1 MDTEIIAV
9 YCLCD
14 DLLKAMNHI
23 EDRQCQMSDAE
34 VMTTA
39 IVAAQYFGGNI
50 ELARAL
56 LKGRVYIP
64 TMLSRSRLNRR
75 LHRVKEMFLALFS
88 ALAEHWKALN
98 SQSLYAI
105 DTFPVAVCDPY
116 RIVRVRI
123 YQGEAYRGYTASKRR
138 HFYGLKIHLLV
149 TAQGRPVEFFLTPGR
164 CADVTGLYGFDYQL
178 PRGAKVCADKAYNDY
193 RVEDEL
199 AESGITLLP
208 IRKKTS
214 KRPYPPGLTA
224 WVSAQRK
231 VVETAGSL
239 IQRRL
244 PKSIHAV
251 TAAGFELKV
260 VLFVLGL
267 SLHHALKVAT

>member
-1 MDTEIIAV
+1 MDTEIVAI

-14 DLLKAMNHI
+14 DLLKAMHHV
-23 EDRQCQMSDAE
+23 EDCQCRMSDAE

-39 IVAAQYFGGNI
+39 IVAARYFGGNI
-50 ELARAL
+50 EHARGL
-56 LKGRVYIP
+56 LGQRTYIP

-75 LHRVKEMFLALFS
+75 LHRVKTSFLSLFA
-88 ALAEHWKALN
+88 ALAEEWKTRN
-98 SQSLYAI
+98 SQLLYAV
-105 DTFPVAVCDPY
+105 DTFPIAVCDQY
-116 RIVRVRI
+116 RILRARL
-123 YQGEAYRGYTASKRR
+123 YQGEAYRGYLASKRR

-149 TAQGRPVEFFLTPGR
+149 TAQGQPVEFFLTPGR
-164 CADVTGLYGFDYQL
+164 GADVSGLYGFDYHL
-178 PRGAKVCADKAYNDY
+178 PRGATICADKAYNDY

-214 KRPYPPGLTA
+214 KRPYPPALAA
-224 WVSAQRK
+224 WVSTQRK

-260 VLFVLGL
+260 VLFVLCL
-267 SLHHALKVAT
+267 SLHFLLR

>member
-14 DLLKAMNHI
+14 DLLKAMHHV
-23 EDRQCQMSDAE
+23 EDRQCWMTDAE
-34 VMTTA
+34 IMTTA
-39 IVAAQYFGGNI
+39 IVAARYFGGNI

-56 LKGRVYIP
+56 LKQPTYIP
-64 TMLSRSRLNRR
+64 TMLTRSRLNRR
-75 LHRVKEMFLALFS
+75 LHRVKAFFLSLFS
-88 ALAEHWKALN
+88 ALAEHWQALN
-98 SQSLYAI
+98 SRAVYVI
-105 DTFPVAVCDPY
+105 DTFPVAVCDQY
-116 RIVRVRI
+116 RILRARI
-123 YQGEAYRGYTASKRR
+123 YRGEAYRGYTASKRR
-138 HFYGLKIHLLV
+138 HFYGLKLHLLV
-149 TAQGRPVEFFLTPGR
+149 TAQGQPVEFFLTPGR
-164 CADVTGLYGFDYQL
+164 CADVTGLYGFDYHL
-178 PRGAKVCADKAYNDY
+178 PRGAKICADKAYNDY

-199 AESGITLLP
+199 AEAGITLLP

-224 WVSAQRK
+224 WVSTHRK

-244 PKSIHAV
+244 PKTIHAV
-251 TAAGFELKV
+251 TAAGFEMKV

-267 SLHHALKVAT
+267 SLHYVLR

>member
-14 DLLKAMNHI
+14 DMLKAMQRV

-34 VMTTA
+34 IMTTA
-39 IVAAQYFGGNI
+39 IVAARYFGGNI

-56 LKGRVYIP
+56 LRQRTYIP
-64 TMLSRSRLNRR
+64 AMLSRSRLNRR
-75 LHRVKEMFLALFS
+75 LHRVKELFLALFS

-98 SQSLYAI
+98 SQSLYVV
-105 DTFPVAVCDPY
+105 DTFPVAVCDIY
-116 RIVRVRI
+116 RVLRVRI
-123 YQGEAYRGYTASKRR
+123 YRGEAYRGYTASKRR

-149 TAQGRPVEFFLTPGR
+149 TAQGQPVEFFLTPGA
-164 CADVTGLYGFDYQL
+164 CGDITGLYGFDFHL
-178 PRGAKVCADKAYNDY
+178 PDGAQICADKAYNDY
-193 RVEDEL
+193 LVEEEL
-199 AESGITLLP
+199 AELGITLLP
-208 IRKKTS
+208 IRKKNS
-214 KRPYPPGLTA
+214 KRPHPPALSA
-224 WVSAQRK
+224 WISAQRK

-251 TAAGFELKV
+251 TAAGFEMKV
-260 VLFVLGL
+260 VLFVLSL
-267 SLHHALKVAT
+267 SLHHVLR

>member
-14 DLLKAMNHI
+14 DFLKAMHHVD
-23 EDRQCQMSDAE
+23 DRQCQMSDAE

-39 IVAAQYFGGNI
+39 IVAAHYFGGNI

-56 LKGRVYIP
+56 LKQRTYMP

-75 LHRVKEMFLALFS
+75 LHRVKGMFLTLFS

-98 SQSLYAI
+98 SQSLYAV
-105 DTFPVAVCDPY
+105 DTFPVAVCDIY
-116 RIVRVRI
+116 RILRVRI

-138 HFYGLKIHLLV
+138 YFYGLKIHLLV
-149 TAQGRPVEFFLTPGR
+149 TAEGQPVEFFLTPGS
-164 CADVTGLYGFDYQL
+164 CGDISGLYGFDFHL
-178 PRGAKVCADKAYNDY
+178 SDGAKICADKAYNDY
-193 RVEDEL
+193 LVEEDL
-199 AESGITLLP
+199 AELGITLLP
-208 IRKKTS
+208 IRKKNS
-214 KRPYPPGLTA
+214 KRPHSPALSA
-224 WVSAQRK
+224 WIGAQRK

-239 IQRRL
+239 IQRRM

-251 TAAGFELKV
+251 TAAGFEMKV

-267 SLHHALKVAT
+267 SLHHVLR

>member
-14 DLLKAMNHI
+14 DMLKAMHHI
-23 EDRQCQMSDAE
+23 EDRQRQMSDAE

-39 IVAAQYFGGNI
+39 IVAAHYFGGNI
-50 ELARAL
+50 ESARGL
-56 LKGRVYIP
+56 LTQRKYIP
-64 TMLSRSRLNRR
+64 AMLSRSRLNRR

-88 ALAEHWKALN
+88 VLAEHWKALN
-98 SQSLYAI
+98 SQSVYVV
-105 DTFPVAVCDPY
+105 DTFPVAVCDTY
-116 RIVRVRI
+116 RILRVRI

-138 HFYGLKIHLLV
+138 DFYGLKIHLRV
-149 TAQGRPVEFFLTPGR
+149 RAQGQPVEFFLTPASCG
-164 CADVTGLYGFDYQL
+164 DITGLYGFDCQL
-178 PRGAKVCADKAYNDY
+178 PSCAQICADKAYNDY
-193 RVEDEL
+193 LVEEEL
-199 AESGITLLP
+199 AELGITLLP
-208 IRKKTS
+208 IRKKNS
-214 KRPYPPGLTA
+214 KRPHPPELSA
-224 WVSAQRK
+224 WISAQRK

-251 TAAGFELKV
+251 TAAGFEMKV

-267 SLHHALKVAT
+267 SLHHVLR

>member
-14 DLLKAMNHI
+14 DLLKAMHHV
-23 EDRQCQMSDAE
+23 EDRQCWMTDAE

-56 LKGRVYIP
+56 LKQPTYIP

-75 LHRVKEMFLALFS
+75 LHRVKAFFLRLFS

-98 SQSLYAI
+98 SQGGYAL
-105 DTFPVAVCDPY
+105 DTFPVAVCDQY
-116 RIVRVRI
+116 RILRVRL
-123 YQGEAYRGYTASKRR
+123 YRGEAYRGYTASKRR

-149 TAQGRPVEFFLTPGR
+149 TAQGQPVEFFLTPGR
-164 CADVTGLYGFDYQL
+164 CADVTGLYGFDFEL
-178 PRGAKVCADKAYNDY
+178 PRGTKICADKAYNDY

-199 AESGITLLP
+199 AEVGIALLP
-208 IRKKTS
+208 IRKKNS
-214 KRPYPPGLTA
+214 KRPHPSALSA
-224 WVSAQRK
+224 WIGAQRK

-244 PKSIHAV
+244 PNSIHAV
-251 TAAGFELKV
+251 TAAGFEMKV
-260 VLFVLGL
+260 VLFVLSL
-267 SLHHALKVAT
+267 SLHHLLR

>member
-1 MDTEIIAV
+1 MDTEIIAI

-14 DLLKAMNHI
+14 DLLKAMHHI

-39 IVAAQYFGGNI
+39 IVAARYFSGNI

-56 LKGRVYIP
+56 LRERTYIP

-75 LHRVKEMFLALFS
+75 LHRVKRFFLTLF
-88 ALAEHWKALN
+88 ATLAEHWKALN
-98 SQSLYAI
+98 SEGLYVI
-105 DTFPVAVCDPY
+105 DTFPVVVCDQY
-116 RIVRVRI
+116 RILRVRL
-123 YQGEAYRGYTASKRR
+123 YQGEVYRGYMASKRR
-138 HFYGLKIHLLV
+138 FFYGLKLHLLV

-164 CADVTGLYGFDYQL
+164 TADVTGLQWFDFEL
-178 PRGAKVCADKAYNDY
+178 PPGAEVYADKAFNDY
-193 RVEDEL
+193 RVEDDL
-199 AESGITLLP
+199 AEVGIKLLP
-208 IRKKTS
+208 IRKKNS
-214 KRPYPPGLTA
+214 HRPYPPWVAA
-224 WVSAQRK
+224 WVSAHRK

-239 IQRRL
+239 INRCL

-251 TAAGFELKV
+251 TAAGFEMKV

-267 SLHHALKVAT
+267 SLHHALR

>member
-14 DLLKAMNHI
+14 DMLKAMHHI
-23 EDRQCQMSDAE
+23 EDRQRQMSDAE

-39 IVAAQYFGGNI
+39 IVAAHYFGGNI
-50 ELARAL
+50 ESARGL
-56 LKGRVYIP
+56 LTQRKYIP
-64 TMLSRSRLNRR
+64 AMLSRSRLNRR

-88 ALAEHWKALN
+88 VLAEHWKALN
-98 SQSLYAI
+98 SQSVYVV
-105 DTFPVAVCDPY
+105 DTFPVAVCDTY
-116 RIVRVRI
+116 RILRVRI

-149 TAQGRPVEFFLTPGR
+149 TAQGQPVEFFLTPASCG
-164 CADVTGLYGFDYQL
+164 DITGLYGFDFQL
-178 PRGAKVCADKAYNDY
+178 PSGAQICADKAYNDY
-193 RVEDEL
+193 LVEEEL
-199 AESGITLLP
+199 AELGITLLP
-208 IRKKTS
+208 IRKKNS
-214 KRPYPPGLTA
+214 KRPHPPELSA
-224 WVSAQRK
+224 WISAQRK

-251 TAAGFELKV
+251 TAAGFEMKV

-267 SLHHALKVAT
+267 SLHHVLR

>member
-14 DLLKAMNHI
+14 DLLKAMHHV
-23 EDRQCQMSDAE
+23 EDRQCRMTDAE

-39 IVAAQYFGGNI
+39 IVAARYFGGNI

-56 LKGRVYIP
+56 LKQRRYMP

-75 LHRVKEMFLALFS
+75 LHRVKGFFLSLFS
-88 ALAEHWKALN
+88 ALAEQWKALN
-98 SQSLYAI
+98 SQAVYVI

-116 RIVRVRI
+116 RIMRARI

-149 TAQGRPVEFFLTPGR
+149 TAQGQPVEFFLTPGR
-164 CADVTGLYGFDYQL
+164 CADVSGLYGFDYHL
-178 PRGAKVCADKAYNDY
+178 PGGATICADKAYNDY
-193 RVEDEL
+193 RVEEEL

-214 KRPYPPGLTA
+214 KRHYPPWLSA
-224 WVSAQRK
+224 WVSTQRK

-244 PKSIHAV
+244 PKTIHAV
-251 TAAGFELKV
+251 TAAGFEMKV

-267 SLHHALKVAT
+267 SLHHALR